1 MATSNFLANDLIS
14 WYNRINEVRQR
25 PGISIGTIDIP
36 VIQNTIAYSETINL
50 LKEQINSL
58 KSNSYLSLADYA
70 YMDSINIKQNDLI
83 SSIQKDA
90 FENTIKSIEGICA
103 NKTTQACSDRANY
116 SDCSRHSD
124 DSYRACNDCSDR
136 MRDTDKTDYSDATN
150 KTYSKNTNNQ
160 PGGGYNQYSDVCRTT
175 SDSHDTDYAQDS
187 DYSRDGDSSGS
198 CSDNTRYSEN
208 SNKCSDTS
216 VCQTYSRVGNS
227 VTTFKA

>member
-1 MATSNFLANDLIS
+1 MATSVFLASDLTS
-14 WYNRINEVRQR
+14 WYNRINAVRQR
-25 PGISIGTIDIP
+25 PGISIGAINVP
-36 VIQNTIAYSETINL
+36 SVQNTIAYSETINL

-58 KSNSYLSLADYA
+58 KSNSYLSLADYT
-70 YMDSINIKQNDLI
+70 YTDNINIQPNDLI

-116 SDCSRHSD
+116 SDCSKYSD
-124 DSYRACNDCSDR
+124 DSYTSCNDCTDR
-136 MRDTDKTDYSDATN
+136 MRDTDRTDYSDATN
-150 KTYSKNTNNQ
+150 RTYTEHRNDQ
-160 PGGGYNQYSDVCRTT
+160 PGGGYNQYSDTCRTT
-175 SDSHDTDYAQDS
+175 TDSHDTDYSQDY
-187 DYSRDGDSSGS
+187 DYARDGDSSGS